1 MAPVKAGIPPVE
13 AENIS
18 DKAEMTPVKA
28 EIISV
33 KTEMAPVEA
42 EIIPVKTEI
51 TPVESKLEDFNR
63 KHTSKAKNKTEI
75 KNFKKQS

>member
-1 MAPVKAGIPPVE
+1 
-13 AENIS
+13 
-18 DKAEMTPVKA
+18 
-28 EIISV
+28 
-33 KTEMAPVEA
+33 MAPVEA

-75 KNFKKQS
+75 KNFKK